1 MSKTYTVVSI
11 GVDRK
16 SYVDHIRAMTP
27 AHAAYLTEKI
37 YHHSVDVL
45 AVFVGNQRDEFNQ
58 MIFNDIAV
66 QRMKLLDA
74 ELAAENAEAFAGFT
88 SFVWPQ
94 NQNCVGCSHSYWRHG
109 ENHCQDSCCE
119 IGITDPDNCEEP
131 VRCPVDE

>member
-58 MIFNDIAV
+58 MIFDDIAV

-74 ELAAENAEAFAGFT
+74 ELAAEDSEINPFSSFA
-88 SFVWPQ
+88 WPQ
-94 NQNCVGCSHSYWRHG
+94 NKNCLGCSHAYWRRG
-109 ENHCQDSCCE
+109 ENHCQNSCCE
-119 IGITDPDNCEEP
+119 MGVTDAGNCTEP
-131 VRCPVDE
+131 IRSPVDE